1 MPANSYSQRDIIVLG
16 GGHNAL
22 VAAFYLAKKGYKPLI
37 LERRDII
44 GGAAVTEEFH
54 PGFKC
59 STVAHAGGPPLAQI
73 VKDMQLARHGLE
85 KLESPVRIFAP
96 NPDGRA
102 LTLYT
107 DAQRSAADIKKFSAK
122 DAANYIDFSASL
134 ATHRQHRR
142 AAHGTHAARNRKA
155 LQRRHLEISEGR
167 PQSPRPRQKRNDA
180 PDPLG
185 PHGRRGF
192 RR

>member
-1 MPANSYSQRDIIVLG
+1 MAAQRNIVILG

-22 VAAFYLAKKGYKPLI
+22 VTAFYLAKKGHKPLI
-37 LERRDII
+37 LERRSIV

-59 STVAHAGGPPLAQI
+59 STVAHAGGPPLPEI
-73 VKDMQLARHGLE
+73 VKDMQLRATACKNWNH
-85 KLESPVRIFAP
+85 PVRIFAP

-107 DAQRSAADIKKFSAK
+107 DAQRSAEDIKKFSAK
-122 DAANYIDFSASL
+122 DSASYLEFHESL
-134 ATHRQHRR
+134 ARVGDI
-142 AAHGTHAARNRKA
+142 AAQLMEFTPPVIEKPSKEDIWKLLKVG
-155 LQRRHLEISEGR
+155 

-180 PDPLG
+180 AGSLG
-185 PHGRRGF
+185 PDGRCGF
-192 RR
+192 RRRIF